1 MGAGMTEAKKR
12 ALLLVHRIPYPPDKG
27 DKIRSWRLFQ
37 FLAERFDLSLGCF
50 VDDRQDMQHCE
61 FLRGQ
66 CETAHFVPLDPFWA
80 KLKSTK
86 GFLTGEALSL
96 PFYQSTSMQKWV
108 AEQVREKPFDLAFG
122 FSSSIAPYLQD
133 KAIAKIRMMDLV
145 DADSDKW
152 RQYAREKSFPMRQIY
167 QREANLL
174 ARTEVEVSQWAD
186 QTFLITPE
194 EAELVQNLPQ
204 AATDKI
210 NYWRNGVDTDYF
222 SPHAEFEGEAEDSDL
237 IFTGAMDYWANE
249 QAVLWFVE
257 NVWPILREK
266 RPQIKLAIV
275 GARPG
280 PLLQKLND
288 ENSIRV
294 TGRVADIRPWLA
306 RAKIAIA
313 PLRIARGVQ
322 NKVLEAM
329 AMGRVVIASDDAAS
343 GLERETKACF
353 QIVENNSAGAVK
365 AWSEAV
371 ETMLDD
377 EVRAEALG
385 RKARVF
391 VEAHYSWAAQLGRL
405 SSALRQFDV

>member
-1 MGAGMTEAKKR
+1 MTEAKKR

-37 FLAERFDLSLGCF
+37 FLAARFDLSLGCF
-50 VDDRQDMQHCE
+50 VDDPHDMQHCA

-66 CETAHFVPLDPFWA
+66 CEAAHFVPLNPFWA
-80 KLKSTK
+80 RLKSAK

-96 PFYQSTSMQKWV
+96 PFYQSTAMQKWL
-108 AEQVREKPFDLAFG
+108 AEQVREKPFDLAVG
-122 FSSSIAPYLQD
+122 FSSSMAPYLQD
-133 KAIAKIRMMDLV
+133 NTIAKIRMMDLV

-152 RQYAREKSFPMRQIY
+152 RQYAAEKSFPMGLIY

-174 ARTEVEVSQWAD
+174 AKTEAAISQWAN
-186 QTFLITPE
+186 QSFLITPE
-194 EAELVQNLPQ
+194 EAGLVQNLPQ
-204 AATDKI
+204 AAVDKI
-210 NYWRNGVDTDYF
+210 DYWRNGVDTDYF
-222 SPHAEFEGEAEDSDL
+222 SPHAEFAGKAQRSDL

-257 NVWPILREK
+257 NVWPILRDK
-266 RPQIKLAIV
+266 RPQMKFSIV

-306 RAKIAIA
+306 QAKIAIA

-329 AMGRVVIASDDAAS
+329 AMGRPVIASDDAAS
-343 GLERETKACF
+343 GLEREAKACF
-353 QIVENNSAGAVK
+353 QIVANGNGEDVGAWVR
-365 AWSEAV
+365 AIDSMLND
-371 ETMLDD
+371 ETK
-377 EVRAEALG
+377 AEALG
-385 RKARVF
+385 RKGREF
-391 VEAHYSWAAQLGRL
+391 VEGHYSWDAQLGRL
-405 SSALRQFDV
+405 SAALRRFDL

>member
-1 MGAGMTEAKKR
+1 MREAKKR

-61 FLRGQ
+61 FLRGA
-66 CETAHFVPLDPFWA
+66 CEAAHFVPLDPFWA
-80 KLKSTK
+80 KLKSAK

-96 PFYQSTSMQKWV
+96 PFYQSTSMHNWV
-108 AEQVREKPFDLAFG
+108 TEQLREKPFDLAFG
-122 FSSSIAPYLQD
+122 FSSSMAPYLQD

-152 RQYAREKSFPMRQIY
+152 RQYAAEKSFPMRPIY
-167 QREANLL
+167 QREAKLL
-174 ARTEVEVSQWAD
+174 AKTEAAISQWAD

-194 EAELVQNLPQ
+194 EAELVQNLPG
-204 AATDKI
+204 ATTDKI

-222 SPHAEFEGEAEDSDL
+222 SPHTEFEGEARSSDL

-249 QAVLWFVE
+249 QAILWFVE
-257 NVWPILREK
+257 KVWPLLREK
-266 RPQIKLAIV
+266 RPDLKFSIV

-280 PLLQKLND
+280 PVLQKLND
-288 ENSIRV
+288 ESSIRV

-306 RAKIAIA
+306 QAKIAIA

-329 AMGRVVIASDDAAS
+329 AMGRPVIASDDAAS
-343 GLERETKACF
+343 GLEREAKACF
-353 QIVENNSAGAVK
+353 QIIENDNGKDVGAWVK
-365 AWSEAV
+365 AID
-371 ETMLDD
+371 TMLKD
-377 EVRAEALG
+377 EVGAEALG
-385 RKARVF
+385 RKAREF
-391 VEAHYSWAAQLGRL
+391 VEEHYSWDAQLGRL
-405 SSALRQFDV
+405 SSVLRRFDL